1 MKAHLAICLIVT
13 LLSAF
18 PANAEK
24 YYKWQDESGAW
35 HYSSKPPKEQQAEAL
50 TVRAKAPSQSDDE
63 IAAQARK
70 DKARNGV
77 PVATAEQCEKL
88 RANLKVLDSAISV
101 RIDRDGSGESK
112 EMTMEEQRAEAER
125 TRDQIERFCD

>member
-63 IAAQARK
+63 IAAHLL
-70 DKARNGV
+70 
-77 PVATAEQCEKL
+77 EL
-88 RANLKVLDSAISV
+88 
-101 RIDRDGSGESK
+101 IDADDAHAGQHDHRDAH
-112 EMTMEEQRAEAER
+112 R
-125 TRDQIERFCD
+125 